1 MRAIPR
7 LPRIPAE
14 RAAALPLTAIE
25 AEVFRALQEDGRVAF
40 TAVANDIGI
49 SEAQVRR
56 TVKQLVAREVF
67 TITAVADPRLMGL
80 ESMAWLALSV
90 QLSQLERTAAALAR
104 MPEVDYVVI
113 TTGARHVMAEVA
125 CPGTDELLALL
136 KRVRA
141 LPGVQRTET
150 YPYFQLL
157 RQQFRWTNGED
168 TPTVADE
175 TRGVRSAPAEL
186 DDLDRV
192 LIGELQNDGRA
203 SFRDIGQRLGV
214 SERAVSTRFAR
225 LADED
230 LVRVIAVG
238 NPHVLGFHALAW
250 VGVSLSEVAD
260 PDAVATAFG
269 RIPQVSYLVSVSGRF
284 DLMGELVCRDRDHLL
299 ATLNDR
305 IGAIDGIETVEV
317 FSYLRLLYRNAA
329 GAWGA
334 ARSLAGA
341 AEEPGR
347 TGTRDARIAPSSQ
360 QFKRSGM

>member
-1 MRAIPR
+1 
-7 LPRIPAE
+7 
-14 RAAALPLTAIE
+14 
-25 AEVFRALQEDGRVAF
+25 VFRELQEDGRVAF
-40 TAVANDIGI
+40 TTLAGQLGV
-49 SEAQVRR
+49 SEAHVRR
-56 TVKQLVAREVF
+56 TVKQLIAKDVF

-90 QLSQLERTAAALAR
+90 QLSELERTAAALAA
-104 MPEVDYVVI
+104 MPEADYVVI
-113 TTGARHVMAEVA
+113 TTGAWHVMAEVA

-157 RQQFRWTNGED
+157 RQQFRWTNGEE
-168 TPTVADE
+168 PPAVADE
-175 TRGVRSAPAEL
+175 RRGVRSAPGEL

-192 LIGELQNDGRA
+192 LISALQTDGRA
-203 SFRDIGQRLGV
+203 SFRDIGQRIGI
-214 SERAVSTRFAR
+214 SERAVSTRFTR
-225 LADED
+225 LVDED

-250 VGVSLSEVAD
+250 VGMSLSEEAD
-260 PDAVATAFG
+260 LDAVAKACG
-269 RIPQVSYLVSVSGRF
+269 RIPQLSYLVSVSGRF

-299 ATLNDR
+299 ATLNDG
-305 IGAIDGIETVEV
+305 IGAIDGIESAEI
-317 FSYLRLLYRNAA
+317 FYYLRLLYRNAA

-341 AEEPGR
+341 SDDRGR
-347 TGTRDARIAPSSQ
+347 TGTRDAA
-360 QFKRSGM
+360 GA